1 MFEGALITA
10 LDNSAAI
17 AIIVLAGLIRQ
28 LSTRVASMDKS
39 LDDVKKGVVWQD
51 EFGQFE
57 DRFKTL
63 EGRTNKHLNGGG
75 K

>member
-1 MFEGALITA
+1 MLEAAIVAITQ
-10 LDNSAAI
+10 NSAAI
-17 AIIVLAGLIRQ
+17 AVVILAGLIRQ
-28 LSTRVASMDKS
+28 LSNNVAKMDKS